1 MKIVIAGATGFVGK
15 RLVETLH
22 KNGHSLTLLVRDRAK
37 AEKMFPLT
45 FFPQVQVVAYE
56 PLVLADWQKSL
67 NGVDGVINLAGVP
80 IAGKPWS
87 EKVKTEILES
97 RQLTTR
103 VLVQAIANASDRPQ
117 VLINGSAIGF
127 YGTDLTKEYDEY
139 SFAGKDFLSKICQA
153 WETEADVAT
162 SLGLR
167 VIKLRTGLVL
177 GNGGILERILPIFQL
192 GLGGKI
198 GSGNQW
204 FSWIDRDDLVNLIQF
219 LLNQPQLSGVF
230 NGTAPNPVTNAEFT
244 LALAK
249 AIDRPAFLP
258 VPEFVLQLALGEASI
273 LALAGQ
279 KVLPKKVE
287 LAGFQF
293 EYRQISACLQKIVG

>member
-1 MKIVIAGATGFVGK
+1 MKIAIAGATGFVGK

-22 KNGHSLTLLVRDRAK
+22 KNGHDLTLLVRDRSL
-37 AEKMFPLT
+37 AEKMFPQT
-45 FFPQVQVVAYE
+45 FFPQVLVVKYE

-67 NGVDGVINLAGVP
+67 NGLDGVINLAGSP
-80 IAGKPWS
+80 IAGKFWS
-87 EKVKTEILES
+87 EKVKTEIFES

-103 VLVQAIANASDRPQ
+103 ILVQAIANANPRPQ

-127 YGTDLTKEYDEY
+127 YGTDLTKEFDEY
-139 SFAGKDFLSKICQA
+139 SFAGKGFLAKVCQA
-153 WETEADVAT
+153 WEKEADSAT
-162 SLGLR
+162 ELGLK

-192 GLGGKI
+192 GLGGRI

-219 LLNQPQLSGVF
+219 LLTQPQLSGIF
-230 NGTAPNPVTNAEFT
+230 NGTAPNPVTNADFT

-249 AIDRPAFLP
+249 VLDRPAFLP
-258 VPEFVLQLALGEASI
+258 VPEFVLQLVLGEASI

-287 LAGFQF
+287 LAGFKY
-293 EYRQISACLQKIVG
+293 EYRHISACLNKIIG